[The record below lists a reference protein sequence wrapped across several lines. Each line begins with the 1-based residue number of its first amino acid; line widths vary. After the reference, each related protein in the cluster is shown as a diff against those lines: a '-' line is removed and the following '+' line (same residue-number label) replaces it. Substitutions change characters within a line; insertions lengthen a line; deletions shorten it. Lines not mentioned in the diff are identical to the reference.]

1 LLIGKLSV
9 KAVLKLLEQLINLT
23 LHLPYLDKFNIRVL
37 FKQVIDV
44 NNIVRK
50 LKGLDIPDLLQAVKN
65 KKLPK

>member
-1 LLIGKLSV
+1 
-9 KAVLKLLEQLINLT
+9 
-23 LHLPYLDKFNIRVL
+23 LPYLDKFNIRVL